1 MSEERNTQALSSYRE
16 WLGNRRYME
25 SAYRRYDFP
34 VHVRKVDSSTANS
47 K

>member
-1 MSEERNTQALSSYRE
+1 MKEDQTTTALSSYRE

-25 SAYRRYDFP
+25 SAYRKYDFP
-34 VHVRKVDSSTANS
+34 VYTRKVEADGAA